1 VSPASASLRA
11 AAGVASLAFAA
22 LAHAGADEIRWDAQG
37 HAAQEFKVL
46 PGKFAEWCG
55 KLQRGD
61 KVQWRFEAMA
71 PLDFNVHYH
80 EGPDVRFPSRLAGLP
95 RAEGVLEVA
104 QDQDYCWMWT
114 NSSAQAVQLKA
125 LLSRA
130 R

>member
-1 VSPASASLRA
+1 MSRAHALRRLGV
-11 AAGVASLAFAA
+11 AAGLA
-22 LAHAGADEIRWDAQG
+22 LAAGAYAGVDEIQWDAQG
-37 HAAQEFKVL
+37 QAAREVQVP

-61 KVQWRFEAMA
+61 KVQWHFEAAA

-80 EGPDVRFPSRLAGLP
+80 EGRDVRFPSKLAGLP
-95 RAEGVLEVA
+95 RAEGMLEVA

-114 NSSAQAVQLKA
+114 NKTAQAVQLKA
-125 LLSRA
+125 QLSRV